1 MKRTQLAAAVLLTTG
16 SVSAVAATYSVTPLP
31 LNDEAKNVFATAIDN
46 NGFMLATTRFEYNP
60 PIDVD
65 QLEDSGLYGDSRFPL
80 ENEDDVRA
88 GIFSDTDYTIIVNY
102 LLTIRGSSVGQE
114 LAEFRSF
121 ITDTTDFTL
130 VPGFDE
136 VTEKFDDYTHSV
148 DTLARDS
155 LAGDYIVG
163 TSEGITKELV
173 YTNEDG
179 NDINYTFTDLDDQAF
194 VQVNGSTKPLPPT
207 NTLLG
212 GKSHAYAINQNLQ
225 VAGYGSV
232 SFPASVQASIDT
244 CDDEETRGDRP
255 LEVCYFAVRSG
266 SGFNSAVNL
275 PHIWQ
280 LDANGDVISTET
292 FPLLFEPEEDDD
304 TGYYAR
310 AYDINNLGVAV
321 GTALTGEAI
330 VINPPGTNSRPQA
343 RLGKVAVVYDD
354 GATTEL
360 LSRDDNLQSE
370 AVAVNDNG
378 WVTGF
383 VLRAPN
389 SIARQRLFVHNLA
402 TGETAYPQGFFKSA
416 GVDAKAINNNNIV
429 VGSADVETSTDAL
442 REAHAFMYNID
453 TEEFTDLNDLIA
465 CDSPYTLVDAVDIND
480 NNEIVVNA
488 RIKENDTYITGNEII
503 NNDGET
509 VERDKILAL
518 KLTPQANGTV
528 DNCEADE
535 EPYER
540 QGAAISPLWAMLVA
554 GLAVFR
560 RRRS

>member
-1 MKRTQLAAAVLLTTG
+1 MKRTQLAAAVLLATG
-16 SVSAVAATYSVTPLP
+16 SVSAAAATYSVTPLP
-31 LNDEAKNVFATAIDN
+31 VNEEAKNVFATGIDN

-60 PIDVD
+60 PIDVE
-65 QLEDSGLYGDSRFPL
+65 QLEDTGLYGNARFPL
-80 ENEDDVRA
+80 ESEDDVKA
-88 GIFSDTDYTIIVNY
+88 GIFSDTDYTIVVNY
-102 LLTIRGSSVGQE
+102 LLSIRGSTVGQE

-121 ITDTTDFTL
+121 VTDTTEFNL

-136 VTEKFDDYTHSV
+136 VTEKFDDYTQSV

-179 NDINYTFTDLDDQAF
+179 NDINYTFTELDDQAF
-194 VQVNGSTKPLPPT
+194 VQVNGTTKRLPPV
-207 NTLLG
+207 NDLLG
-212 GKSHAYAINQNLQ
+212 GKSHAFAINQNLQ

-232 SFPASVQASIDT
+232 SFPASVQSSIET

-255 LEVCYFAVRSG
+255 LELCYFAVRSG
-266 SGFNSAVNL
+266 SGFSSAVNL

-292 FPLLFEPEEDDD
+292 FPLLFEPEEDDEN
-304 TGYYAR
+304 GYYAR
-310 AYDINNLGVAV
+310 AYDINNQGVAV
-321 GTALTGEAI
+321 GTALTGEGIAI
-330 VINPPGTNSRPQA
+330 TRPGSQRAQ
-343 RLGKVAVVYDD
+343 LELEKVAVAYDD

-360 LSRDDNLQSE
+360 LPRDENLQSE
-370 AVAVNDNG
+370 AVAINDNG

-389 SIARQRLFVHNLA
+389 SIARQRLFVYNLD
-402 TGETAYPQGFFKSA
+402 TGDAKYPQGFFKSA

-429 VGSADVETSTDAL
+429 VGSADVESSTDAL
-442 REAHAFMYNID
+442 RETHAFMYNID
-453 TEEFTDLNDLIA
+453 TEEFTNLNELIG

-488 RIKENDTYITGNEII
+488 RIKVNDTYITGNDII

-509 VERDKILAL
+509 VERDRIVAL
-518 KLTPQANGTV
+518 KLSPQANGTIE
-528 DNCEADE
+528 NCDEDE
-535 EPYER
+535 ESYER
-540 QGAAISPLWAMLVA
+540 QGASISPLWAMLVT